1 MQSLVRCGI
10 IVHDTN
16 VAKLVRDA
24 NVSKLVCA
32 TVVAK
37 LEIALLF
44 LARMIDDF
52 LDNDSDVLYTVHAA
66 LLDLILLS
74 IPSRRSVRY
83 RTTLHDKVF
92 VHLGMLYS

>member
-1 MQSLVRCGI
+1 MQRLVRCGM

-16 VAKLVRDA
+16 VAKLVRDG
-24 NVSKLVCA
+24 NVAKLVCA

-44 LARMIDDF
+44 LACMIDDF
-52 LDNDSDVLYTVHAA
+52 LDNDSDVLHTVHAA

-83 RTTLHDKVF
+83 RTTFHDKVF
-92 VHLGMLYS
+92 VHRGMLYS